1 METLL
6 EQIESGKLWQFPGGI
21 HPPEQK
27 FLSNQ
32 AAIGSLPLPEYLVL
46 PLKQHIGANG
56 QLLVNK
62 GDHVLKGQVLTQP
75 GTNWSLPIHAPTSG
89 TITDIKPM
97 PSAHPSA
104 MPELSIV
111 LTPDGDDTWCEL
123 ETRSSL
129 DGLDNKALIDIIHH
143 AGIAG
148 MGGAGFP
155 TYVKADSAKT
165 IEYLVVNGVECEPYI
180 TADDMLMRER
190 AQDIIRGME
199 VMMSILSP
207 QYALVG
213 IEDNKPE
220 ALTAMQQAAK
230 HNSKILVRS
239 IPTKYPSGGEKQ
251 LIKVL
256 TSKEVPSGGIPA
268 DVGVL
273 VQNVGTL
280 FAVSEAVYQGKPLIE
295 RVVTVTGNTIHKPQ
309 NVWALLGTE
318 VKHLVYSQGFTPVE
332 DQRVIMGGPM
342 MGFTLPTVRIPVV
355 KTTNCILAPDN
366 QELAVAG
373 QEQACIRCSACAD
386 ACPQT
391 LLPQQLQWFAK
402 GQEYDK
408 LEEYNLFDCIE
419 CGACSYVC
427 PSEIPLVQYYRVAKA
442 EIREQKLEKVKAER
456 AKERFEARKARLERE
471 QEERQNR
478 HKRPARSAP
487 AKDKA
492 KVSEALER
500 VKQKR
505 PEQSAVQAAIER
517 AKAKKA
523 EGDTSA
529 LEPDNSAVALERAKR
544 KEQARKYKEEK
555 AGSDKG
561 SAPKD
566 AVAAAIARAK
576 ARKAAQAADSVESQ
590 EQDPRKAAVAA
601 AIARAKAKKSGDE
614 PKQGSEDDPR
624 KAAVAAAIA
633 RAKAKKAE
641 QNPEPN
647 SASAADDVKTDDPRK
662 AAVAAAIA
670 RAKAKK
676 AAKGDEPASDAVV
689 EDDSADPRKAA
700 VAAAI
705 ARAKAKNA
713 AKEAEQVEEPVV
725 ENEPEDPRKAAVA
738 AAIARAKAKK
748 AAKEAEQVEEPIV
761 DDEPEDPRKAAVAAA
776 IARAKAK
783 KAAKEAEQAEEPVVD
798 DEPED
803 PRKAAVAAAIA
814 RAKAKKAAKEAEQA
828 EEPVVADE
836 PEDPRKAAVA
846 AAIARA
852 KAKKAAKKAEQD
864 EEPVVADEP
873 EDPRKAAVAAAIA
886 RAKAKKAA
894 KEAEQEVEPVVDNE
908 DAEDASSSSDTQ
920 TEALSP
926 EDKRKAA
933 IRAAVER
940 AKAKKKAQ
948 EQEGNDLS

>member
-27 FLSNQ
+27 SISNQ
-32 AAIGSLPLPEYLVL
+32 VSIGSLPLPEYLVL

-62 GDHVLKGQVLTQP
+62 GEHVLKGQVLTQP

-111 LTPDGDDTWCEL
+111 LTPDGEDKWCDLHARTSIDD
-123 ETRSSL
+123 
-129 DGLDNKALIDIIHH
+129 LDNKALIDIIHH

-165 IEYLVVNGVECEPYI
+165 IEFLVVNGVECEPYI
-180 TADDMLMRER
+180 TADDMLMREH
-190 AQDIIRGME
+190 AEDIIRGIE

-207 QYALVG
+207 QCTLVG

-220 ALTAMQQAAK
+220 ALAAMKLAAQ
-230 HNSKILVRS
+230 HNDKILVRA

-280 FAVSEAVYQGKPLIE
+280 FAVSEAIYKGKPLIE
-295 RVVTVTGNTIHKPQ
+295 RVVTVTGNTIQTPQ
-309 NVWALLGTE
+309 NVWALLGSE
-318 VKHLVYSQGFTPVE
+318 VKHLLYSQGFTPVDE
-332 DQRVIMGGPM
+332 QRVIMGGPM

-355 KTTNCILAPDN
+355 KTTNCVLAPDN
-366 QELAVAG
+366 QELAIAG

-456 AKERFEARKARLERE
+456 AKERFEARKVRLEKE

-500 VKQKR
+500 VKKKR

-523 EGDTSA
+523 EGDAAT

-555 AGSDKG
+555 AGADQG

-576 ARKAAQAADSVESQ
+576 AKKAAQAEQRPVEND

-601 AIARAKAKKSGDE
+601 AIARAKAKKTAKATEE
-614 PKQGSEDDPR
+614 PVNEEPATDAAPEDPR

-633 RAKAKKAE
+633 RAKAKKTA
-641 QNPEPN
+641 
-647 SASAADDVKTDDPRK
+647 K
-662 AAVAAAIA
+662 AAEKPVNE
-670 RAKAKK
+670 
-676 AAKGDEPASDAVV
+676 EPAID
-689 EDDSADPRKAA
+689 AA
-700 VAAAI
+700 V
-705 ARAKAKNA
+705 
-713 AKEAEQVEEPVV
+713 
-725 ENEPEDPRKAAVA
+725 EDPRKAAVA

-748 AAKEAEQVEEPIV
+748 AAKAAAEQTEEP
-761 DDEPEDPRKAAVAAA
+761 
-776 IARAKAK
+776 
-783 KAAKEAEQAEEPVVD
+783 
-798 DEPED
+798 
-803 PRKAAVAAAIA
+803 
-814 RAKAKKAAKEAEQA
+814 
-828 EEPVVADE
+828 
-836 PEDPRKAAVA
+836 
-846 AAIARA
+846 
-852 KAKKAAKKAEQD
+852 
-864 EEPVVADEP
+864 
-873 EDPRKAAVAAAIA
+873 
-886 RAKAKKAA
+886 
-894 KEAEQEVEPVVDNE
+894 
-908 DAEDASSSSDTQ
+908 
-920 TEALSP
+920 
-926 EDKRKAA
+926 
-933 IRAAVER
+933 
-940 AKAKKKAQ
+940 
-948 EQEGNDLS
+948 